1 MVICL
6 MLEAS
11 RTASVARI
19 LSVID
24 IISIPLAAIRATA
37 PPGWQKD
44 EDELWRALAEN
55 SAPMLRLLE
64 DKTPLRF
71 ELVNHPDFYVEA
83 PGGKIFGRMVSP
95 TVISKFLLGR
105 LWNKVRPSVKPQYFT
120 YKEMIGG
127 ILKDPWKAGLRMG
140 HRLVWRFL
148 MQKVGLGNGLIV
160 GLLRGCL
167 DHGCRIFTDADVKQL
182 LVDGGVVTGV
192 ESVIAG
198 KPCSIRAR
206 KGVVLATGGFDWAP
220 DYMPRH
226 FPGIELIGAPRDNT
240 GDGQRMAEAAGFP
253 AVREI
258 ASLEEIDA
266 YRAEIRSIGGGPRYA
281 TIRIAPGNP
290 PRALPNR
297 DGVFLG
303 LAIAS
308 ELALRMGGR
317 LLLDQA
323 EGRKAF
329 RLELAADHGG

>member
-1 MVICL
+1 MDCDVIVVGSG
-6 MLEAS
+6 A
-11 RTASVARI
+11 AG
-19 LSVID
+19 LSAA
-24 IISIPLAAIRATA
+24 LAAAVDGARVVVLEKAGVLGGTTAMSSAGTWVPGNHHMKAAGLEDSPEETLTYIRATA

-198 KPCSIRAR
+198 KPCSIR
-206 KGVVLATGGFDWAP
+206 
-220 DYMPRH
+220 
-226 FPGIELIGAPRDNT
+226 EIG
-240 GDGQRMAEAAGFP
+240 
-253 AVREI
+253 
-258 ASLEEIDA
+258 
-266 YRAEIRSIGGGPRYA
+266 RAH
-281 TIRIAPGNP
+281 
-290 PRALPNR
+290 
-297 DGVFLG
+297 V
-303 LAIAS
+303 
-308 ELALRMGGR
+308 
-317 LLLDQA
+317 
-323 EGRKAF
+323 
-329 RLELAADHGG
+329 